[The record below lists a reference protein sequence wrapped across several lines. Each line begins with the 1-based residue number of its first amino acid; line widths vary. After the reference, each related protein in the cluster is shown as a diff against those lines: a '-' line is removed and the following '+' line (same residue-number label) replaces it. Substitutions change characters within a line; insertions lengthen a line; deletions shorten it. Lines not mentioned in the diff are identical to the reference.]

1 MKGFKFLIII
11 LWIGVSIFVTL
22 FGIEFKKNRHLVK
35 EKKEISKEIEKA
47 NVSKRRLTT
56 LERELKF
63 LYEKLK
69 SVSKKIP
76 QDERELLEFLKKL
89 SIIGEAIGLN
99 NLEFTYRKENASS
112 KNTESSPYFS
122 SAPSSNL
129 QPIYIEATFECEY
142 PRLVY
147 FLKKI
152 YEAEELVVVNGVS
165 VERDKDI
172 LPQQRVKLKLTI
184 YTFIKNF

>member
-1 MKGFKFLIII
+1 MKGFKLLIII
-11 LWIGVSIFVTL
+11 LWIGISIFATL

-99 NLEFTYRKENASS
+99 NLEFTYRKGSAPP
-112 KNTESSPYFS
+112 KNTESSPYSS

-152 YEAEELVVVNGVS
+152 YEAEELVVVDKVS
-165 VERDKDI
+165 VERDKNI
-172 LPQQRVKLKLTI
+172 LPQQKIKLKLTI
-184 YTFIKNF
+184 YTFR

>member
-11 LWIGVSIFVTL
+11 LWIGISIFATL

-47 NVSKRRLTT
+47 NISKRKLTM
-56 LERELKF
+56 LERELKL
-63 LYEKLK
+63 LYKKLE
-69 SVSKKIP
+69 SKRIP
-76 QDERELLEFLKKL
+76 QDERELLGFLKKL
-89 SIIGEAIGLN
+89 SIIGETIGLN
-99 NLEFTYRKENASS
+99 NLEFTCQKESASS
-112 KNTESSPYFS
+112 KNTESSSYS
-122 SAPSSNL
+122 SVASSSHL
-129 QPIYIEATFECEY
+129 QPVYIETTFECEY

-152 YEAEELVVVNGVS
+152 YEAEELVIVDRVS

-172 LPQQRVKLKLTI
+172 LPQQKVKLKLTI
-184 YTFIKNF
+184 YTFR